1 MTGSFKCA
9 SERGRGKGKI
19 RANRLHREATG
30 DMSTGPT
37 WSSSLAGETRAKD
50 RALGPCPIAGLVL
63 RMGIR

>member
-30 DMSTGPT
+30 GMS
-37 WSSSLAGETRAKD
+37 RAHMELFTSRRNKGQRQSFGTLSNSRPD
-50 RALGPCPIAGLVL
+50 S
-63 RMGIR
+63 